1 MLVLFSEERMKKISL
16 IIITFALT
24 CGIAFAAGS
33 QNQSAAQAAG
43 GVIQVNI
50 PSYKTGQNVGALFFL
65 PQVERFNTKY
75 AGKYKLV
82 IEEIVQDMYAE
93 KMQQLSQQNK
103 LPALVEGGS
112 QTWIEQYIISG
123 NRFVDLKSWL
133 DSKPELKAR
142 LIPAAL
148 DYNTKNGKL
157 FSIPFPVVR
166 PVGVFYNPKLYQPS
180 RPFADQTWDQVIAEL
195 GDNKIAFMTG
205 ENAWTTMLVFSSLIA
220 VQPGGP
226 ALMATSINKK
236 ITNYNNPIF
245 INAARQLQTLMSRHA
260 AANTLG
266 AAYADAANAF
276 MSMRAALIAN
286 GSWMVGDF
294 APEQSGK
301 WSNGFNGA
309 DVRASVL
316 PGNVGIGGTG
326 IGYGYWIPST
336 ATAQEQEVIK
346 AFLEF
351 MCSPEELEAFML
363 SEGGSEP
370 RMTPS
375 AAFLTKRTE
384 NRLLSEYD
392 GAVNAKTILCD
403 SFESAVPNSIAQ
415 SEFPRLLPD
424 LISGRLTPEQFCKE
438 LSDRAAE
445 IDL

>member
-1 MLVLFSEERMKKISL
+1 MLVLFSEERMKKISF
-16 IIITFALT
+16 IIISFALT
-24 CGIAFAAGS
+24 CGMVFASG
-33 QNQSAAQAAG
+33 NQSQQSTATSG
-43 GVIQVNI
+43 GVIQVSI

-65 PQVERFNTKY
+65 PQVERFNAKY

-103 LPALVEGGS
+103 LPALVEGGN
-112 QTWIEQYIISG
+112 QAWIEQYIIPG
-123 NRFVDLKSWL
+123 NRFVDLKPWL

-157 FSIPFPVVR
+157 FSIPSPVVR
-166 PVGVFYNPKLYQPS
+166 PVGIYYNPKLYQPS
-180 RPFADQTWDQVIAEL
+180 RSFADMTWDQVIAEL
-195 GDNKIAFMTG
+195 GDNKIAFMTS

-226 ALMATSINKK
+226 ELMASSITRK
-236 ITNYNNPIF
+236 ITDYNNPIF
-245 INAARQLQTLMSRHA
+245 INAARQLQTLLSQYA
-260 AANTLG
+260 SANTLG

-309 DVRASVL
+309 DVRADVL

-326 IGYGYWIPST
+326 IGYSYWIPST
-336 ATAQEQEVIK
+336 ATPQEQELAK

-351 MCSPEELEAFML
+351 IYSPEELEAFML
-363 SEGGSEP
+363 SEGGSVP
-370 RMTPS
+370 RMAPS
-375 AAFLTKRTE
+375 ADFIAKRAQ

-403 SFESAVPNSIAQ
+403 SFESAVPNSISQ

-424 LISGRLTPEQFCKE
+424 LISGRLSPEQFCKE
-438 LSDRAAE
+438 LTDRAAE
-445 IDL
+445 IEL